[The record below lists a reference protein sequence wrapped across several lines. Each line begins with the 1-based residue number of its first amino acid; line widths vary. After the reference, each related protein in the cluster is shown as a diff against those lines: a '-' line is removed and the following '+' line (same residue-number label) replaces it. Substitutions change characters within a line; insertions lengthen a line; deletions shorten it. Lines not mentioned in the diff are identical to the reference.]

1 MVFII
6 IKNFSNFSFVNKT
19 LKLIAKNAALNKSV
33 ILMIHLIKHLI
44 KVIPILKWHKSV
56 LICKKNCFS
65 AT

>member
-44 KVIPILKWHKSV
+44 KVIPILKWHK
-56 LICKKNCFS
+56 
-65 AT
+65 